1 MPRYF
6 GQEPPADLHA
16 GRERRVKGH
25 PRKPGEPG
33 EISGGFVFHG
43 PERKAVLRLM
53 CLNSGQKCVAFG
65 FGECG
70 REKNF
75 MTRGIGV
82 HTAES
87 GAIRLCPETDPQ
99 ALRDEGQGLMRWRR
113 VHALSASSSPGAYFP
128 MSESM
133 SMRMMATR
141 TIMESGAGRGHKDL

>member
-1 MPRYF
+1 MKRSHHAAGGFEGVPRAPVF
-6 GQEPPADLHA
+6 GQEPPADFHA

-70 REKNF
+70 RENF
-75 MTRGIGV
+75 MTRGS
-82 HTAES
+82 AF
-87 GAIRLCPETDPQ
+87 IRRK
-99 ALRDEGQGLMRWRR
+99 AAR
-113 VHALSASSSPGAYFP
+113 SASVQ
-128 MSESM
+128 
-133 SMRMMATR
+133 RRTR
-141 TIMESGAGRGHKDL
+141 RRSVTRGKV

>member
-1 MPRYF
+1 
-6 GQEPPADLHA
+6 
-16 GRERRVKGH
+16 
-25 PRKPGEPG
+25 
-33 EISGGFVFHG
+33 
-43 PERKAVLRLM
+43 M

-70 REKNF
+70 REELHDA
-75 MTRGIGV
+75 GIGV

-141 TIMESGAGRGHKDL
+141 LIMESGAGRGHKDL